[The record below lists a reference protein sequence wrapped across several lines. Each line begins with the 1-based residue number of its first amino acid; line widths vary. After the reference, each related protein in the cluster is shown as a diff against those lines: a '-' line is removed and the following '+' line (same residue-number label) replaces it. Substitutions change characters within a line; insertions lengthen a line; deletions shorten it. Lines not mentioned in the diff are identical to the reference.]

1 VDIVVKSRH
10 HEVTDRF
17 RRHVVEK
24 LAKVEEMDGKAISL
38 TVVLGEE
45 KNPRQAEQKDR
56 IELTLDCPRAP
67 VIRAEA
73 TAADPY
79 SALDLAAAKLQ
90 AQLRK
95 AKDRRKIHRNR
106 KAIAD
111 SIKHLPPMADL
122 PPGTPPLLTSDGSL
136 RDNPEVDLK
145 PYGVPAPG
153 RAGDGVLD
161 DLDDV
166 PAQEGPMV
174 VREKTHAA
182 APMTLDQALYE
193 MELVGHD
200 FYLYVDKD
208 SGLPAVVYRRRAYD
222 YGVIHLEPTEAMAE
236 PPVMNGSSP
245 SDRMA
250 SARR

>member
-1 VDIVVKSRH
+1 MDIVVKSRH

-17 RRHVVEK
+17 RRHVMEK
-24 LAKVEEMDGKAISL
+24 LAKVQEMDGKAISL

-56 IELTLDCPRAP
+56 IELTLDCPGP

-73 TAADPY
+73 SAGDPY

-90 AQLRK
+90 TQIRK

-111 SIKHLPPMADL
+111 SIKHLPAMADL
-122 PPGTPPLLTSDGSL
+122 PPGTEPLMRADGALS
-136 RDNPEVDLK
+136 DNPEVDLK
-145 PYGVPAPG
+145 PYGV
-153 RAGDGVLD
+153 AGPSPD
-161 DLDDV
+161 
-166 PAQEGPMV
+166 GPMV
-174 VREKTHAA
+174 VREKTHTA

-222 YGVIHLEPTEAMAE
+222 YGVIHLEAGEVGVDAT
-236 PPVMNGSSP
+236 MNGSP
-245 SDRMA
+245 SDRMPV
-250 SARR
+250 SARS

>member
-1 VDIVVKSRH
+1 MDIVVKSRH

-17 RRHVVEK
+17 RRHVMEK

-45 KNPRQAEQKDR
+45 KNPRQAESKDR
-56 IELTLDCPRAP
+56 IELTLDCPRSP

-73 TAADPY
+73 CAADPY

-90 AQLRK
+90 AQLRRV
-95 AKDRRKIHRNR
+95 KDRRKIHRNR
-106 KAIAD
+106 KAIAE

-122 PPGTPPLLTSDGSL
+122 PPGTDPLLTANGAVSTK
-136 RDNPEVDLK
+136 PEVDL
-145 PYGVPAPG
+145 PAHGIPG
-153 RAGDGVLD
+153 QGQVGD
-161 DLDDV
+161 
-166 PAQEGPMV
+166 GPMV

-222 YGVIHLEPTEAMAE
+222 YGVIHLEAAE
-236 PPVMNGSSP
+236 EMTGSMINGNNSSP

>member
-17 RRHVVEK
+17 RRHVMEK

-45 KNPRQAEQKDR
+45 KNPRQAESKDR

-73 TAADPY
+73 CAGDPY

-90 AQLRK
+90 AQLRRV
-95 AKDRRKIHRNR
+95 KDRRKIHRSR
-106 KAIAD
+106 KAVAD

-122 PPGTPPLLTSDGSL
+122 PPGTDPLLTADGAHG
-136 RDNPEVDLK
+136 DETEVDL
-145 PYGVPAPG
+145 PAYGVPG
-153 RAGDGVLD
+153 QGQTG
-161 DLDDV
+161 
-166 PAQEGPMV
+166 EGPMV

-222 YGVIHLEPTEAMAE
+222 YGVIHLEAAEEMAE
-236 PPVMNGSSP
+236 PMINGHGSSP

-250 SARR
+250 RARG

>member
-1 VDIVVKSRH
+1 MDIVVKSRH

-17 RRHVVEK
+17 RRHVMEK
-24 LAKVEEMDGKAISL
+24 LAKVQEMDDKAISL

-56 IELTLDCPRAP
+56 IELTLDCPGP

-79 SALDLAAAKLQ
+79 SALDLATAKLQ
-90 AQLRK
+90 AQIRK

-106 KAIAD
+106 KAIAE
-111 SIKHLPPMADL
+111 SIKHLPAMADL
-122 PPGTPPLLTSDGSL
+122 PPGTAPLLTSDGAVD
-136 RDNPEVDLK
+136 DNPEVDLR
-145 PYGVPAPG
+145 PYAA
-153 RAGDGVLD
+153 AGPDH
-161 DLDDV
+161 
-166 PAQEGPMV
+166 EGPMV
-174 VREKTHAA
+174 VREKTHSA

-208 SGLPAVVYRRRAYD
+208 SGLPAVVYRRHAYD
-222 YGVIHLEPTEAMAE
+222 YGVIRLEPGEAPGE
-236 PPVMNGSSP
+236 PDLMDDGVRSAAASSP

-250 SARR
+250 GARR

>member
-1 VDIVVKSRH
+1 MDIVVKSRH

-17 RRHVVEK
+17 RRHVMEK

-45 KNPRQAEQKDR
+45 KNPRQAESKDR
-56 IELTLDCPRAP
+56 IELTLDCPRSP

-73 TAADPY
+73 CAGDPY
-79 SALDLAAAKLQ
+79 SALDLATAKLQ
-90 AQLRK
+90 AQLRRV
-95 AKDRRKIHRNR
+95 KDRRKIHRNR

-111 SIKHLPPMADL
+111 SIKHLPPVADL
-122 PPGTPPLLTSDGSL
+122 PPGREPSLTAVGAVGDES
-136 RDNPEVDLK
+136 EADL
-145 PYGVPAPG
+145 PGYGVPG
-153 RAGDGVLD
+153 QGQAG
-161 DLDDV
+161 
-166 PAQEGPMV
+166 EGPMV

-222 YGVIHLEPTEAMAE
+222 YGVIHLEAAE
-236 PPVMNGSSP
+236 QMSEPMINGNGSSP

-250 SARR
+250 RARG

>member
-1 VDIVVKSRH
+1 MDIVVKSRH

-17 RRHVVEK
+17 RRHVMEK

-45 KNPRQAEQKDR
+45 RHPRQAESKDR
-56 IELTLDCPRAP
+56 IELTLDCPRCP

-73 TAADPY
+73 CAGDPY

-90 AQLRK
+90 AQVRRV
-95 AKDRRKIHRNR
+95 KDRRKIHRNR
-106 KAIAD
+106 KAIAE
-111 SIKHLPPMADL
+111 SIKHLPPLAELPHGAEPLLTADGAAGDNPEADL
-122 PPGTPPLLTSDGSL
+122 PA
-136 RDNPEVDLK
+136 
-145 PYGVPAPG
+145 YGVPGQGQA
-153 RAGDGVLD
+153 D
-161 DLDDV
+161 
-166 PAQEGPMV
+166 EGPMV

-222 YGVIHLEPTEAMAE
+222 YGVIRLEPGAE
-236 PPVMNGSSP
+236 GLPHDGTSP
-245 SDRMA
+245 SDRYMA
-250 SARR
+250 ARA